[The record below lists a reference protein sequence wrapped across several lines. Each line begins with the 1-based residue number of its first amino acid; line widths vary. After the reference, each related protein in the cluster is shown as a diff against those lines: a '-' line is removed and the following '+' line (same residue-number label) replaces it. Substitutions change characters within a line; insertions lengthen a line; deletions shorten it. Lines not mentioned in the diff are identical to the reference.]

1 LKNIFLAKLVCV
13 FLEVDED
20 VVSVLEQYVPKYIV
34 THLYKMLLS
43 RLVSVLLKVS
53 SFLFSFV
60 CSARRGKVRSGGS
73 DTK

>member
-1 LKNIFLAKLVCV
+1 MKNIFLGKLLCF

-20 VVSVLEQYVPKYIV
+20 VVSVLEQYVPKYIA
-34 THLYKMLLS
+34 TQLYKMLLS
-43 RLVSVLLKVS
+43 GLVSVLLKVS

-60 CSARRGKVRSGGS
+60 CSALGGKVRSGGS